1 VAAMRFRSSLPRF
14 SDAASQQPQPV
25 AAIGDP
31 VRERWCMLVAVFLCS
46 ATNAFLCMTF
56 SVIEELSA
64 QTLSVGTLE
73 IADLYSFFL
82 ISTFLGLTPGAF
94 MTDRYEGFALVWSAL
109 FNVASAIV
117 RVFGSMHGSYN
128 LIVASEI
135 LCGVGAWTIFTLPSK
150 VSHRLFPV
158 RRQALATSIMLQANY
173 MGWLFGI
180 LVPPLLATGPT
191 AFGRVCAWQ
200 VGVTLIASA
209 AALLMFGLSKSGAQ
223 RAAKIE
229 EPMASRS
236 TSGFTELIQ
245 AMIKYPRL
253 AIQILS
259 HGLLG
264 GISFAAPSAI
274 FFILDN
280 FGFSSAAATAV
291 NTGFVASGIVTG
303 LVLGRLGKNKRRFGS
318 ALATCYVTCLTSLMA
333 CAALAQGGILTGDSA
348 SGLALTLLLSMLA
361 GSSSLGFIG
370 IGIESASLYPVRSS
384 FVSWGIELV
393 VLSSAAALS
402 YTAAG
407 RSGFKVLAITAAVCA
422 LGHFSSFRVD
432 RRGMPRL

>member
-1 VAAMRFRSSLPRF
+1 
-14 SDAASQQPQPV
+14 
-25 AAIGDP
+25 
-31 VRERWCMLVAVFLCS
+31 
-46 ATNAFLCMTF
+46 MTF
-56 SVIEELSA
+56 SVLEQLSA
-64 QTLSVGTLE
+64 QALSVGTLKV
-73 IADLYSFFL
+73 AGLYSIWLSVVFV
-82 ISTFLGLTPGAF
+82 GLTPGTF
-94 MTDRYEGFALVWSAL
+94 MTDRYEGLSLVWSAL
-109 FNVASAIV
+109 FNVASAVV
-117 RVFGSMHGSYN
+117 RVVGATHGSYN
-128 LIVASEI
+128 LMVASQV
-135 LCGVGAWTIFTLPSK
+135 LCGIGAWTIFTLPSK
-150 VSHRLFPV
+150 VSHRVFPV
-158 RRQALATSIMLQANY
+158 RQQALATSIMLQANY

-180 LVPPLLATGPT
+180 LVPPLLAKGPT

-200 VGVTLIASA
+200 VGATLIASA

-223 RAAKIE
+223 RAVKIE
-229 EPMASRS
+229 EPMASCKA
-236 TSGFTELIQ
+236 SGFIELIQ

-303 LVLGRLGKNKRRFGS
+303 LVLGRLGKKKRRFGS
-318 ALATCYVTCLTSLMA
+318 ALAACYVTCLTSLMA
-333 CAALAQGGILTGDSA
+333 CAALAAGGILKGDSA
-348 SGLALTLLLSMLA
+348 WGLALTLLLSILA

-407 RSGFKVLAITAAVCA
+407 RSGFVVLAVTAAVCA

-432 RRGMPRL
+432 SAGMPRL